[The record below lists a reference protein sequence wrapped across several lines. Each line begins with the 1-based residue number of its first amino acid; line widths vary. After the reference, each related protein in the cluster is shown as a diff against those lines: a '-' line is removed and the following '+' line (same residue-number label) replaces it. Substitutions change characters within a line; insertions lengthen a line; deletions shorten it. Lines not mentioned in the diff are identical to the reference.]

1 MSQGE
6 KNRRVERDGGRV
18 DRRVRRSRRA
28 IIEAFDRLI
37 MDEPID
43 QISVSLIA
51 READVDRKTF
61 YQHFGSIDGLLDAIA
76 EDVVSELLD
85 KVERTTRAS
94 SDGSEPRPLR
104 SFLAALTEHLSKNL
118 LLGQRYCEHV
128 PSDLLLEH
136 LARPLVRQC
145 VDRGLVDEDIP
156 DDELGMLLAYGLGGL
171 FSLYRWWLLSDRRLT
186 IAEVMQ
192 LACQLVESGVPSFM
206 EGGARPG
213 SL

>member
-6 KNRRVERDGGRV
+6 KNRRSERDGGRV

-37 MDEPID
+37 IDKPID
-43 QISVSLIA
+43 RISVSLIA

-85 KVERTTRAS
+85 KVELVTRTS
-94 SDGSEPRPLR
+94 SGGPADRPLHA
-104 SFLAALTEHLSKNL
+104 FFAALTEHLSKNL
-118 LLGQRYCEHV
+118 LLQQRYCEHV
-128 PSDLLLEH
+128 PSELLLEH

-145 VDRGLVDEDIP
+145 VERGFVSGGIP
-156 DDELGMLLAYGLGGL
+156 DDELEMLLAYGLGGL

-186 IAEVMQ
+186 IAEMTQ
-192 LACQLVESGVPSFM
+192 LACQLVEGGVPSFM